1 MKLLFLGMMTSPAT
15 HEQTVSFYKNHNFFG
30 LKEEN
35 VLFFEQGVL
44 PAITP
49 EGLVIMESK
58 SRVFV
63 APDGNGG
70 LYRAMKEKGILKDM
84 EKRGVQFVAQYCVDN
99 ILSKVGDPVFI
110 GFTAEKKAAIG
121 CKSVKKVDVDEKVG
135 LLASK
140 NGKPTVVEYSE
151 ISPELAK
158 RRVHDDP
165 NGDLFLRAAHMCIN
179 CYTIDFLEKAATEY
193 KTKYHIA
200 RKKIPTI
207 DTITGEKIIP
217 KTENGWKLE
226 QFIFDPFEYVSN
238 TPGDEK
244 CLVLEVAR
252 EEEFSALK
260 NPPGTK
266 SDSPDSSRQ
275 DLSKLHKSWVIKAGG
290 IIREQEGGE
299 SLFEISPLLSYDGE
313 GLEERVKGKVFQMPL
328 YLE

>member
-1 MKLLFLGMMTSPAT
+1 
-15 HEQTVSFYKNHNFFG
+15 
-30 LKEEN
+30 
-35 VLFFEQGVL
+35 
-44 PAITP
+44 
-49 EGLVIMESK
+49 MESK

-70 LYRAMKEKGILKDM
+70 LYRALKDKGILNDM
-84 EKRGVQFVAQYCVDN
+84 QRRGVQYVAQYCVDN

-110 GFTAEKKAAIG
+110 GFTAERNAAIG

-158 RRVHDDP
+158 RRVSSDP
-165 NGDLFLRAAHMCIN
+165 KSDLFLRAAHMCIN
-179 CYTIDFLEKAATEY
+179 CYTLDFLESAATEY

-207 DTITGEKIIP
+207 DENGEKIIP

-238 TPGDEK
+238 KPGNEK

-266 SDSPDSSRQ
+266 TDSPDSSRQ
-275 DLSKLHKSWVIKAGG
+275 DLSKLHKSWIRKAGG
-290 IIREQEGGE
+290 IIIEQEGGE
-299 SLFEISPLLSYDGE
+299 SLCEISPLVSYDGE
-313 GLEERVKGKVFQMPL
+313 GLEDLVKGKEFQMPF
-328 YLE
+328 YLH